1 MCIISFNPYS
11 HFIDIILFL
20 KDFIYLFSERR
31 EGREKERERNI
42 DVRETSICYLK
53 LHLLWTQGT
62 KEKTEVTFGG
72 HGEHVTWPLILVLPN
87 SAKPGSSLPKLV
99 LFFYRL

>member
-31 EGREKERERNI
+31 EGREKERERNTDQI
-42 DVRETSICYLK
+42 GC
-53 LHLLWTQGT
+53 LLFALPIWGRTRNLGLCPNQ
-62 KEKTEVTFGG
+62 ESNQQPFALQDDAQLTEPHWSG
-72 HGEHVTWPLILVLPN
+72 LIERIY
-87 SAKPGSSLPKLV
+87 S
-99 LFFYRL
+99 